1 MSFTPAN
8 SVVWMEIPVRDIER
22 GMAFYNS
29 VFGYDLKRSEDFP
42 NPMAIL
48 PTDAPN
54 GISGHIYEGESAR
67 PGEGPTIHLAVPDTL
82 EASAQRCAKAGGTI
96 KSDPVPLP
104 MGRFQYVLDPD
115 GNSIGLF
122 EISKAA

>member
-8 SVVWMEIPVRDIER
+8 SVVWMEIPVRDIDR

-29 VFGYDLKRSEDFP
+29 VFGYDLERSEDFP
-42 NPMAIL
+42 NPLAMF

-54 GISGHIYEGESAR
+54 GVSGHIYEGEPAR
-67 PGEGPTIHLAVPDTL
+67 PGEGSTIHLAVPDTL
-82 EASAQRCAKAGGTI
+82 EATAARCEKAGGTI
-96 KSDPVPLP
+96 KSDPTPLP
-104 MGRFQYVLDPD
+104 AGRFQYALDPD

-122 EISKAA
+122 EATAA